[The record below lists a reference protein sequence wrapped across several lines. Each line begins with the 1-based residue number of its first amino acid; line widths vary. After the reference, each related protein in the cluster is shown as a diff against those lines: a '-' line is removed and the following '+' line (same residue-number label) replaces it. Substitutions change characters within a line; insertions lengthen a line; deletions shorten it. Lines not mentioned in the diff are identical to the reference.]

1 MPFDEKRFNR
11 DMGKKIDKLTEAQA
25 DIISKR
31 IAAAFMAGWKL
42 EEGGKLTT
50 IQQRAIKKMSAS
62 TAGYIHEFNKAI
74 GKQVSGKISEL
85 MAVEM
90 LNKDIAKELI
100 TYVDEVFGKN
110 GQVIIDHVGQTR
122 QIIKVDQYGKL
133 SKVDKIITRK
143 YTNNPQAYAD
153 MLARTSTHNAL
164 EQGRAEGRQAKG
176 ITRWRFVGPADERS
190 RSWHVA
196 VLGNIFE
203 YGTEQSDLAI
213 ELLQEVNCRHRSID
227 YFNDTDLDTPAS
239 HYQKLKDDA
248 GLKFVDGQWTLP
260 ESTL

>member
-31 IAAAFMAGWKL
+31 IAAAFMAGWRL

-133 SKVDKIITRK
+133 SKVDKVITRK
-143 YTNNPQAYAD
+143 YTSNPKAYSE
-153 MLARTSTHNAL
+153 MLAQTSTHNAL
-164 EQGRAEGRQAKG
+164 EQGRAEGRIAKG
-176 ITRWRFVGPADERS
+176 KKYWRFAGPAAENS
-190 RSWHVA
+190 RPWHVA
-196 VLGNIFE
+196 LIGNVYE
-203 YGTEQSDLAI
+203 YGSDQSNYAMEILA
-213 ELLQEVNCRHRSID
+213 EPRCRHRSIEWFD
-227 YFNDTDLDTPAS
+227 DVNLDTPQS

-248 GLKFVDGQWTLP
+248 GLKWEKDKWTMP
-260 ESTL
+260 ENIL